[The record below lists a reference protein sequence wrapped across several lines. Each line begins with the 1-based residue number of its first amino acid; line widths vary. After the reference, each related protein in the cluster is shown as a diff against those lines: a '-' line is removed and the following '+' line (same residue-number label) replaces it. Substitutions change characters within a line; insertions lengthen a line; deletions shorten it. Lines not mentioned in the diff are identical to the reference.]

1 MYKKYGDRIWG
12 KYGFYD
18 SFNPQ
23 QDWYDD
29 GFIGIDKG
37 NEVLMI
43 ENFRSEGVWQV
54 FMQNPFV
61 QEGLEKA
68 KFSHTDRD
76 PQGACSLQNFRYRL
90 E

>member
-1 MYKKYGDRIWG
+1 MTRQEVYDRVHITLNSYF
-12 KYGFYD
+12 KD
-18 SFNPQ
+18 P
-23 QDWYDD
+23 DD

-61 QEGLEKA
+61 QKGLERA
-68 KFSHTDRD
+68 KFSL
-76 PQGACSLQNFRYRL
+76 AN
-90 E
+90 